1 MQDCT
6 RFSLSMVAGEAL
18 PDLEISF
25 PAHSKEEAVANRSW
39 SWALAASAMSDGP
52 CLCAEH

>member
-6 RFSLSMVAGEAL
+6 WFSLPTVAGEAL

-39 SWALAASAMSDGP
+39 SWALGVSAM
-52 CLCAEH
+52 

>member
-1 MQDCT
+1 MQDYT
-6 RFSLSMVAGEAL
+6 WLSLPVVAGEAL

-39 SWALAASAMSDGP
+39 SRALGASAM
-52 CLCAEH
+52 